1 MSKPGTDEHD
11 KQGTS
16 TSQPGKM
23 WHLPVS
29 TPTYVLLLAAAIVI
43 QAVWAPTWLV
53 SSRSGLQTL
62 AQSLPA
68 ALIALFAL
76 AFATLFV
83 AVQQVTNVF
92 SNRAPLILAGDVR
105 VRRVVARTIII
116 TAASLFLGGIIPDP
130 PKPLPAY
137 ITAGGT
143 TLLAASALLIY
154 TYGRFSYLL
163 IMDYSAPRSFVGH
176 VVNPV
181 ADMIRQNRV
190 NTGLVLY
197 RVPLLGQTLR
207 YALKRDDAETLY
219 ASLEGL
225 QILQKLY
232 VQATLKDPSLRSHRL
247 SGTDVR
253 EGWLADELY
262 RTYVGVC
269 EEALRMQTPQHE
281 IDEIV
286 DYFGDATYTFI
297 TAHQELESKQMM
309 TGLAQLATSPYQV
322 MPGATN
328 YLTRPASTLA
338 KAERYAEQEGQ
349 PLLASLALANWAV
362 AISYPQVHFGYAYHP
377 LFEEGVRYFGDR
389 PPWQAAIECTQNS
402 SWSLQ
407 WANQLQN
414 RLDFPISVLE
424 LARDLHEGSDGRN
437 YKTRKRSVY
446 LDWLNITRNP
456 AARMIA
462 NASAFM
468 RDLEGVN
475 NKIFMFGS
483 SDVQLA
489 VRRYFGRYEEIT
501 TSLSESLVSAQGQV
515 DELLRVLRTAFE
527 QEAIAGARNAV
538 LAAMS
543 RDMAEDLELSS

>member
-1 MSKPGTDEHD
+1 MSEPGTDEYD
-11 KQGTS
+11 KQRTS
-16 TSQPGKM
+16 TSQSGKM
-23 WHLPVS
+23 WHLPMP
-29 TPTYVLLLAAAIVI
+29 TPTYVLLLAVAIII
-43 QAVWAPTWLV
+43 QALWAPTWLV
-53 SSRSGLQTL
+53 SSRSALQTL
-62 AQSLPA
+62 AQALPA

-105 VRRVVARTIII
+105 VRRIVARTIII
-116 TAASLFLGGIIPDP
+116 TAASLFLGGVIPDP
-130 PKPLPAY
+130 PKPVPAY

-163 IMDYSAPRSFVGH
+163 IMDYSGPRSFVGH

-190 NTGLVLY
+190 DTGLVLY

-225 QILQKLY
+225 QMLQKLY
-232 VQATLKDPSLRSHRL
+232 VQATLKDPSLRRHRL

-297 TAHQELESKQMM
+297 AAHQEPESKQMM

-322 MPGATN
+322 MPSVTN

-338 KAERYAEQEGQ
+338 KAERCAEQEGQ

-389 PPWQAAIECTQNS
+389 PPWQAAIECTQNP

-414 RLDFPISVLE
+414 RLDFPANVLE
-424 LARDLHEGSDGRN
+424 LARDLHEGPDGHN
-437 YKTRKRSVY
+437 YKTRKKSVY

-456 AARMIA
+456 APRMIG

-468 RDLEGVN
+468 QDLEGVN
-475 NKIFMFGS
+475 DKIFMFGS

-489 VRRYFGRYEEIT
+489 VRRYFRCPFTGSERD
-501 TSLSESLVSAQGQV
+501 TSACCG
-515 DELLRVLRTAFE
+515 
-527 QEAIAGARNAV
+527 G
-538 LAAMS
+538 
-543 RDMAEDLELSS
+543 